1 MKKTF
6 TSLVL
11 GISTLVAA
19 SAFAAPPAPELP
31 TGACAG
37 MLTKNSHVT
46 FPVSDPP
53 VQNGEY
59 LGAPSVIMYMDFDN
73 SLAYMDLQLETAAEL
88 SGDEDRS
95 TVEVF
100 KEMDGG
106 AITVSASATI
116 AYALDVNIS
125 YTIEGRAENFGALFV
140 PTNGGTTFFV
150 MGKDSPY
157 KGVCQQI

>member
-1 MKKTF
+1 M
-6 TSLVL
+6 
-11 GISTLVAA
+11 
-19 SAFAAPPAPELP
+19 
-31 TGACAG
+31 
-37 MLTKNSHVT
+37 T

-125 YTIEGRAENFGALFV
+125 YTIEGRADNFGLLFV

-157 KGVCQQI
+157 KGVCQQV